1 MAFSEADIVLP
12 FLFDSSGAR
21 DEWPL
26 PGRGSDD
33 AMTEIGRLPAVR
45 QPSVFRRQRFCEHR
59 LPRCRL

>member
-26 PGRGSDD
+26 PGRGIRRRDD
-33 AMTEIGRLPAVR
+33 RNWPTAGSSPTERFPATAVLWT
-45 QPSVFRRQRFCEHR
+45 QTTALQT
-59 LPRCRL
+59 